1 MVLSIE
7 VPEGYSYVFFTC
19 GVLPAVIN
27 IILGGKVMAARKKFD
42 VQYPNLYATPGFHKE
57 ADGFNRVQ
65 RGHQHALET
74 IGDFRTLAFIGAL
87 KHPLVCAV
95 SGVFYC
101 VGNYMYLVGYADVSK
116 DVKKARYSK
125 GGPLQSLAYLAAL
138 GCGISAC
145 VSFIKES

>member
-27 IILGGKVMAARKKFD
+27 IILGGKVMAARKKFN
-42 VQYPNLYATPGFHKE
+42 VPLPNLYATPGHHKE
-57 ADGFNRVQ
+57 ADSFNRVQ
-65 RGHQHALET
+65 RGHQHVLET
-74 IGDFRTLAFIGAL
+74 ISDFRAASFIGAL

-95 SGVFYC
+95 SGLLYC
-101 VGNYMYLVGYADVSK
+101 VGNYMYLVGYADQSL
-116 DVKKARYSK
+116 DVKMARLKK
-125 GGPLQSLAYLAAL
+125 GGALQFLANVVQI

-145 VSFIKES
+145 YSLLKKQ